1 MGSSVTG
8 PNEQA
13 VMSVVKNANKP
24 LSAYEILDGLQGTNI
39 RAAVQVYRSLE
50 KLCKFG
56 LVHRLESLNAF
67 VVCQCAHELSSP
79 GFLLCTCCG
88 DVQEFDAGH
97 ALSAAKHEAHGFRV
111 ETPSVEL
118 KGLCQHCQ
126 FEGHTHET
134 PA

>member
-1 MGSSVTG
+1 MGSLQG
-8 PNEQA
+8 PNDLA
-13 VMSVVKNANKP
+13 VLIVLKEARAP
-24 LSAYEILDGLQGTNI
+24 LSAYEILEGLTGTHI
-39 RAAVQVYRSLE
+39 KAAVQVYRSLE
-50 KLCKFG
+50 KLGRLG

-67 VVCQCAHELSSP
+67 VACDCVHEQSSP

-97 ALSAAKHEAHGFRV
+97 ALSAAKTDVQGFRI

-126 FEGHTHET
+126 SEGHTHE
-134 PA
+134 PRA

>member
-1 MGSSVTG
+1 MTAIG
-8 PNEQA
+8 PNEEA
-13 VMSVVKNANKP
+13 VLGVVNSAHKP
-24 LSAYEILDGLQGTNI
+24 LSAYDILEGLTGTKI
-39 RAAVQVYRSLE
+39 RAAVQVYRSLD
-50 KLCKFG
+50 KLGKLG

-67 VVCQCAHELSSP
+67 VACHCTHESSSP